1 MVIYTIC
8 LFVSFISVFVSSC
21 EIVELVNEME
31 LIFWLICSI
40 LQFFEEL
47 VLGNDSGQKQAE
59 LPRKPLNKKIK
70 FSYSDSSGSDDD
82 GDDDEHEEDKEDDES
97 ASHIKDNTVNDDAR
111 AETLDSHKDDGTC
124 PENQAVAESNGNKEV
139 DESHENRAKETE
151 DPPAKKQC
159 LETNVSESLIPAK
172 VEEKSIDKLIDDEI
186 KELGDTNKVC

>member
-1 MVIYTIC
+1 M
-8 LFVSFISVFVSSC
+8 
-21 EIVELVNEME
+21 
-31 LIFWLICSI
+31 

-47 VLGNDSGQKQAE
+47 VLGNDSGKKRAE

-82 GDDDEHEEDKEDDES
+82 EHEDKEDVKS
-97 ASHIKDNTVNDDAR
+97 ASNIKDNAVDDNAR
-111 AETLDSHKDDGTC
+111 TEALDSHTNDGTC

-139 DESHENRAKETE
+139 DESHENRANETE

-159 LETNVSESLIPAK
+159 LETNVSESLIPAN